1 MTRSNWKNLNISKT
15 IIKKIRKK
23 LLKRPVRN
31 KFIFNGSVSIPIL
44 FEDMTFYI
52 YNGKMFNS
60 FTVDYLTQNKKFG
73 EFSTTRK
80 PFFFSKK
87 KKKR

>member
-1 MTRSNWKNLNISKT
+1 
-15 IIKKIRKK
+15 
-23 LLKRPVRN
+23 
-31 KFIFNGSVSIPIL
+31 L

-87 KKKR
+87 KKKDKDNYVGQTSLPSINRAGYFSY